1 MRYLL
6 LFAMIIFLFPSCLK
20 YREIVNFREG
30 KGLEANQIDSIANYQ
45 QVRIQPDDILQINV
59 FSYNIEEA
67 ARFNTINVQAQMQAQ
82 MQGGAGASLA
92 DPMGYRV
99 DSKGEVDMPVIGKVK
114 LNGMTIEE
122 AQAFVSQKIGATGY
136 LNDHNVQVRFLSFR
150 ITVLGEVNAPGTFT
164 IPSQKI
170 TVLEAMGMA
179 RDLTLFANRDNILVI
194 REKDNLRHYGRLNLK
209 SKDIFYS
216 PYYYLQPNDIVYVE
230 PHKAKILAAP
240 DPASR
245 YLSIIVG
252 VLSVATIIVTLSSRG
267 GM

>member
-1 MRYLL
+1 MRKI
-6 LFAMIIFLFPSCLK
+6 LFFTLIVILFSSCLK
-20 YREIVNFREG
+20 YREIVNFRQGE
-30 KGLEANQIDSIANYQ
+30 GLEANQIDSIANYQ

-67 ARFNTINVQAQMQAQ
+67 ARFNTINIQAQIQAQ
-82 MQGGAGASLA
+82 MQGGTGASLA
-92 DPMGYRV
+92 DPIGYRV
-99 DSKGEVDMPVIGKVK
+99 DSKGEVDMPIIGKVQ
-114 LNGMTIEE
+114 LSGMSIEE
-122 AQAFVSQKIGATGY
+122 AQDIIYQKIGATGY

-170 TVLEAMGMA
+170 TVLEAMGLA

-194 REKDNLRHYGRLNLK
+194 REKDNMRYYGRLNLR
-209 SKDIFYS
+209 SRDIFYS

-252 VLSVATIIVTLSSRG
+252 ALSIATIIVTLSSRG